1 MVAAAV
7 TFVFFS
13 LIHVITPFLYRFAAI
28 IT

>member
-13 LIHVITPFLYRFAAI
+13 LIHVITPFLYRFMWR
-28 IT
+28 